1 MTALKTE
8 NNQDKNLKNSLAT
21 NYSWFYSNIY
31 SKVQKSV
38 DEFFQKDF
46 KLRFMGISYEENI
59 FFYGDEYFVNKLPV
73 NKTSSIMMRVSSNLV
88 SSLLDNSLGVS
99 ETKFELKTLTEI
111 EAGLIKSFTVF
122 VYKNIEDYLNKT
134 EVNRKITESAK
145 DYNFTFFVRFKNK
158 HTGKIILTIPEYM
171 LPKIEPE
178 KIPERFEISDFKGTM
193 VALKISVGSTKLAL
207 NEIKEIEDGDIIVLE
222 NSDINKMSVLWG
234 NNEIKFR
241 INPNPSL
248 IISIDNNG
256 DNEMEEETNVK
267 PQNMW
272 DSILVDVIAEFD
284 NVKLTLGELKQ
295 ISEGLVIDVGS
306 VYDNKIKLRVENQV
320 VATGELVILNDRYG
334 VRIDNV
340 KKTKEEAAK
349 QPISA
354 KGKEVKT
361 ENANPTDA
369 TPEVKNPAPRP
380 MPAGAAKRPSSSDK
394 RPVRP
399 NAPAQPNTQSAA
411 KQADGNENFDYSDF
425 EIEDESI

>member
-1 MTALKTE
+1 MTVLKTE
-8 NNQDKNLKNSLAT
+8 NNQDKKLKSNLAE

-38 DEFFQKDF
+38 YEFFQKDF

-88 SSLLDNSLGVS
+88 SSLLDNSLGAS
-99 ETKFELKTLTEI
+99 ETKFELKKLTEI

-145 DYNFTFFVRFKNK
+145 DYNFTFFVRFKNN

-178 KIPERFEISDFKGTM
+178 KIPERFDISDFKGTI
-193 VALKISVGSTKLAL
+193 VALTISVGSTKLAL
-207 NEIKEIEDGDIIVLE
+207 NDIKEIEDGDIIVLE
-222 NSDINKMSVLWG
+222 NSDINKMSVLWD

-306 VYDNKIKLRVENQV
+306 VYDNKIKLRVENQI

-349 QPISA
+349 QPVAA
-354 KGKEVKT
+354 KAKEVKT
-361 ENANPTDA
+361 ENAAPTA
-369 TPEVKNPAPRP
+369 AAPEAKKPAPRP
-380 MPAGAAKRPSSSDK
+380 MPASAAKRPAPPSR

-399 NAPAQPNTQSAA
+399 NAPAQASAQ
-411 KQADGNENFDYSDF
+411 QADGNENFDYSDF

>member
-8 NNQDKNLKNSLAT
+8 NNQDKKIKSSLAK

-31 SKVQKSV
+31 LKVQKSI

-46 KLRFMGISYEENI
+46 KLRFMGLSYEENI

-73 NKTSSIMMRVSSNLV
+73 TKTSSITMRVSSSLV
-88 SSLLDNSLGVS
+88 SSLLDNSLGGS
-99 ETKFELKTLTEI
+99 ETKFELKKLTQI
-111 EAGLIKSFTVF
+111 EAGVIKSFTVF
-122 VYKNIEDYLNKT
+122 VYKNIEACLNKID
-134 EVNRKITESAK
+134 VNRKIIESKK
-145 DYNFTFFVRFKNK
+145 DYNFTFFVRFKNN

-171 LPKIEPE
+171 LPKIEPGKISE
-178 KIPERFEISDFKGTM
+178 KFDISDFKRTM
-193 VALKISVGSTKLAL
+193 VVLPISVGSTKLAL

-222 NSDINKMSVLWG
+222 NSDINKMSVLWD

-320 VATGELVILNDRYG
+320 IATGELVILNDRYG

-340 KKTKEEAAK
+340 KKTKEEVAK
-349 QPISA
+349 QPMASNA
-354 KGKEVKT
+354 KEVKT
-361 ENANPTDA
+361 ETVNSTVA
-369 TPEVKNPAPRP
+369 PEVKKPAQRP
-380 MPAGAAKRPSSSDK
+380 VPSSAAKRPVQPSK
-394 RPVRP
+394 RPVRQ
-399 NAPAQPNTQSAA
+399 NEPAQ
-411 KQADGNENFDYSDF
+411 QAEGNENFDYSDF

>member
-1 MTALKTE
+1 MTVLKTE
-8 NNQDKNLKNSLAT
+8 NNQDKKLKSNLAE

-38 DEFFQKDF
+38 YEFFQKDF
-46 KLRFMGISYEENI
+46 KLRFMGISYKENI

-88 SSLLDNSLGVS
+88 SSLLDNSLGAS
-99 ETKFELKTLTEI
+99 ETKFELKKLTEI

-134 EVNRKITESAK
+134 EVNRKITEAAK
-145 DYNFTFFVRFKNK
+145 DYNFTFFVRFKNN

-178 KIPERFEISDFKGTM
+178 KIPERFDISDFKGTI
-193 VALKISVGSTKLAL
+193 VALTISVGSTKLAL
-207 NEIKEIEDGDIIVLE
+207 NDIKEIEDGDIIVLE
-222 NSDINKMSVLWG
+222 NSDINKMSVLWD

-306 VYDNKIKLRVENQV
+306 VYDNKIKLRVENQI

-349 QPISA
+349 QPVAA
-354 KGKEVKT
+354 KAKEVKT
-361 ENANPTDA
+361 ENAAPTA
-369 TPEVKNPAPRP
+369 AAPEAKKPAPRP
-380 MPAGAAKRPSSSDK
+380 MPASAAKRPAPPSR

-399 NAPAQPNTQSAA
+399 NAPAQAVAQQS
-411 KQADGNENFDYSDF
+411 DGNENFDYSDF